1 MWTGEGSHLHFEKT
15 AVKQAFCLL
24 QLVQLLCSGGSV
36 QVTPGHL
43 HRMVDHLLTRLP
55 LGFASFTFN
64 GASILVLH
72 VRGKA
77 FYGIGAAIL
86 YLVVKSDMF
95 VSVRIFNI
103 IICIYMF
110 ND

>member
-15 AVKQAFCLL
+15 AVKQALCLL

-43 HRMVDHLLTRLP
+43 YRMVDHFLTRLP

-64 GASILVLH
+64 CDSILVLH
-72 VRGKA
+72 VGGKA
-77 FYGIGAAIL
+77 FYGIGAAIV

-95 VSVRIFNI
+95 VFIRICNI
-103 IICIYMF
+103 DICI
-110 ND
+110 